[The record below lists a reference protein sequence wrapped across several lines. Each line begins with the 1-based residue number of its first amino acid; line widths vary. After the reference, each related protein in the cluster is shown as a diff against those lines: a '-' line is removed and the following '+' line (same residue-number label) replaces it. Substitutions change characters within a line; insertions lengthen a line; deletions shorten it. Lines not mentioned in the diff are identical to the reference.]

1 MFTSIA
7 IIGRPNVGKSSLFN
21 KLTKSRDAIVS
32 DFPGLTKDRN
42 HGYIKLKDKKTL
54 LIDTGGIVDQ
64 KEDIKE
70 AITYQAWL
78 AAEESSLIILLF
90 DGSEDLNKVDLD
102 IIKKLRKL
110 NKEFITV
117 LNKIDKK
124 SKSLIKQ
131 DLLKNGIKEYIEIS
145 AEHSKNLNTLKSLL
159 EAKMPDASVELPEG
173 KKVAILGRPNAGKST
188 FVNKLINEDRLIVS
202 EIAGTTI
209 DAISVP
215 FEFNDQKFIFIDTAG
230 IRKGYKYNHKVEYF
244 SYIRAIHAIEQ
255 SDIVIFMFDAS
266 EGLVDQ
272 DLKIINMVVEN
283 GKPILFTINKIDLV
297 TKEELNNIYTTKKMQ
312 SEFISNL
319 LKVEISALKKK
330 GFKKVFN
337 LTNKLIDLS
346 QKKYSTSKL
355 NNLLRQF
362 VSSSAPPASGGRQ
375 LKFKH
380 VHFAGTCPT
389 TLVIHSNQD
398 KKIPSNYKKY
408 LENCFRSNLGLSS
421 IQLKLIF
428 RKADNPYEGKKNKL
442 SERQVKKR
450 KRLIKHNKK
459 SKK

>member
-42 HGYIKLKDKKTL
+42 HGYIKLKGKKTL
-54 LIDTGGIVDQ
+54 LIDTGGIVNQ

-70 AITYQAWL
+70 AISYQAWQ
-78 AAEESSLIILLF
+78 AVEESYLIILLF

-102 IIKKLRKL
+102 IIYKLRKL
-110 NKEFITV
+110 NKLFITV

-124 SKSLIKQ
+124 STSSIKQ
-131 DLLKNGIKEYIEIS
+131 DLSKNGINEYIEIS
-145 AEHSKNLNTLKSLL
+145 AEHSKNLNLLKSYL
-159 EAKMPDASVELPEG
+159 EGKIPDASVNLPEG
-173 KKVAILGRPNAGKST
+173 KKVAVLGRPNAGKST
-188 FVNKLINEDRLIVS
+188 FINNLINEDRLIVS

-215 FEFNDQKFIFIDTAG
+215 FEFDKQKFIFIDTAG

-244 SYIRAIHAIEQ
+244 SYIRAIHAIEE
-255 SDIVIFMFDAS
+255 SDIVIFMIDAS

-283 GKPILFTINKIDLV
+283 GKPILFAINKIDLV
-297 TKEELNNIYTTKKMQ
+297 SKEELSNIYETKKMQ

-319 LKVEISALKKK
+319 LKVEISAMKKK

-346 QKKYSTSKL
+346 QKKHSTSKL
-355 NNLLRQF
+355 NNLLKKF
-362 VSSSAPPASGGRQ
+362 ISLSAPPASGGRQ

-389 TLVIHSNQD
+389 TLIVHANQD

-442 SERQVKKR
+442 SERQIKKR

-459 SKK
+459 PKK